1 MLPTSRPDR
10 RHVLGTLAGGALSS
24 GALSSGLA
32 SGLIL
37 PGTAWAQG
45 AGGEGAATQ
54 NQPAGRAGGS
64 TSAPPTTVTVT
75 GEQPVVSLQT
85 WLDLYGRPLAR
96 VRLNGQGPFRF
107 MVDTGSNTTV
117 VSRSLA
123 ARLGLTLAE
132 PAFVQGVTGS
142 TMAPRT
148 VVRRVE
154 IGNTIT
160 ENLRGVVFD
169 GPAFAETDGILGMD
183 MFAGRRVR
191 FSFRRQEVD
200 IEQSLSRLN
209 LPIRAPMRLRNGLLV
224 EVAGTVGGLQTRFIL
239 DTGAELSVINPALLD
254 QLTARR
260 SRRTEP
266 AVIMGATNHELTG
279 LWVAMPRIEV
289 MGLTTTRLTVAAADA
304 PIFHTWGMVRQP
316 VMLVG
321 MDMLSQLET
330 LVIDYRRR
338 QLHLRLLAERLIG
351 ADHATG
357 QG

>member
-1 MLPTSRPDR
+1 MLPTSSSDR
-10 RHVLGTLAGGALSS
+10 RLVLGALAGC
-24 GALSSGLA
+24 ALSSGLM
-32 SGLIL
+32 L
-37 PGTAWAQG
+37 PGAARARGLESQG
-45 AGGEGAATQ
+45 GIAEDRPVGQPGGGT
-54 NQPAGRAGGS
+54 
-64 TSAPPTTVTVT
+64 TAPPTTVVVT

-85 WLDLYGRPLAR
+85 WLDIYGRPLAR
-96 VRLNGQGPFRF
+96 VRINGQGPFRF

-117 VSRSLA
+117 ISRSLA
-123 ARLGLTLAE
+123 QRLGLTLAE

-148 VVRRVE
+148 VVRLAE
-154 IGNTIT
+154 IGNTVT

-191 FSFRRQEVD
+191 FSFRRQEVE

-209 LPIRAPMRLRNGLLV
+209 LPIRSPMRLRNGLLV

-321 MDMLSQLET
+321 MDMLSQLDT

-338 QLHLRLLAERLIG
+338 QLHLRLLADRLIG
-351 ADHATG
+351 ADQVTG